1 MDYLIRDYFI
11 VYFILYP
18 IYYIFYQIYSLIY
31 CLYWSICYLYCL
43 SYYFSMMAFIVGSGL
58 LVSVYLIANYG
69 YFYMINNKPIV
80 GFRFEDD
87 EIEYECK
94 YIEEYQDLLVKELDA
109 NALAALAKC
118 SLLETTP
125 YGDVLLFYKNDT
137 NNFIYYSKKK
147 DIPYKY
153 LETVSRKFVCDNDC
167 KSIYVD
173 YLDEIMKAKEIIL
186 GSLIEYNNSL
196 EDKNANSNSIFANL
210 KTYVGPQDDV
220 KKVVIPERC
229 NKYIYKGFIED
240 YYKDKEIMNLKNDAS
255 NLQQDT
261 NISFSAFKAH
271 FMFSKTTS
279 AATHSKSD

>member
-87 EIEYECK
+87 EIEYESK
-94 YIEEYQDLLVKELDA
+94 YIEEYEELLVKELDEIE
-109 NALAALAKC
+109 LAALAKC
-118 SLLETTP
+118 SLLEMTP
-125 YGDVLLFYKNDT
+125 YGEVLLFYKSDLND
-137 NNFIYYSKKK
+137 FIYYSKKK

-240 YYKDKEIMNLKNDAS
+240 YYKDKEIMDLKNDAT
-255 NLQQDT
+255 NLQQDA

-271 FMFSKTTS
+271 FMSSNKTT
-279 AATHSKSD
+279 AIHCKSD